1 MQKST
6 RRKETIVTVSAVL
19 LIVLIATTA
28 CWHSI
33 GNLFGSG
40 NYAIEQNMVKTIM
53 SKTATPGV
61 AIVSS
66 KQGETEFRCTAT
78 PMWNKK
84 SRSLRKHFSNWARP
98 PKRLRL

>member
-66 KQGETEFRCTAT
+66 KQGETEFRVYGYADVEQE
-78 PMWNKK
+78 KAG
-84 SRSLRKHFSNWARP
+84 H
-98 PKRLRL
+98 